1 MAKKVIFGSKN
12 PKAFVMPDL
21 EDIAHCSK
29 HESLIFLGTSAD
41 DPSKRWCVGI
51 GRVSFINHGEKMDI
65 VGINF
70 GRSYS
75 RQIVVVHNQA
85 RRQVYSLKK
94 TQLAWFYGF
103 VKIYNIDGQIRTQFF
118 ARGFQ
123 PWYVPKAL
131 DIKNFN
137 FDSVDQLEKE
147 NETSMLNFIDDL
159 LKGEKK

>member
-1 MAKKVIFGSKN
+1 MAKRVIFGDKY
-12 PKAFVMPDL
+12 PKGYVIPDL
-21 EDIAHCSK
+21 EDMVHCSK
-29 HESLIFLGTSAD
+29 NESLLILGKSTD
-41 DPSKRWCVGI
+41 DPNKRWCIGV

-65 VGINF
+65 VGMNF

-103 VKIYNIDGQIRTQFF
+103 IKVYNLDGEIKTQFF

-137 FDSVDQLEKE
+137 FDSVDALEKE

-159 LKGEKK
+159 LKGGK